1 VIAVFGSGFSFGFT
15 LADVQ
20 TQISG
25 FLGNAV
31 VLGLVTASIAL
42 VWALRLI
49 RAAKAVGRR

>member
-1 VIAVFGSGFSFGFT
+1 VFGSGFSFGFT